1 MLTRLFELANE
12 TIDLSDHADRKNAK
26 IMMGPNIIGISM
38 RINTDNK
45 DIANRTNPPNARD
58 KRKVKLW
65 YQFWS
70 FVKHLFG
77 EVKLIFRSYRAYWQD
92 AYIIALKVDSDN
104 TRASNA
110 TDIRFIR
117 INNRTKLPITRLEI
131 IRITLYSRF
140 T

>member
-45 DIANRTNPPNARD
+45 DIANRTNPPNALY

-65 YQFWS
+65 YQFLS

-92 AYIIALKVDSDN
+92 THIMALKVDSHE
-104 TRASNA
+104 SLK
-110 TDIRFIR
+110 IFCSI
-117 INNRTKLPITRLEI
+117 
-131 IRITLYSRF
+131 
-140 T
+140 